1 VAKSMKH
8 PLSGF
13 VYALADD
20 GRVEVR
26 DPNSERFGI
35 FDATGR
41 WYAGDIREADPQIL
55 GWVGRHPQGRA
66 ADQGA

>member
-8 PLSGF
+8 PLTGF
-13 VYALADD
+13 VYSLTPE

-26 DPNSERFGI
+26 DLDTDRYGI

-41 WYAGDIREADPQIL
+41 WFDGEIRDADPQIL
-55 GWVGRHPQGRA
+55 GWVGRHPAGRTT
-66 ADQGA
+66 QPGN